1 MVGKQM
7 GKLLSQ
13 NATIC
18 GSLRF
23 ISIFRRISQS
33 PISTALL
40 PIFRTFP
47 QYSNVEL
54 EGVGA
59 DFGSRMYL
67 YVFAMGALTFVYLF
81 G

>member
-1 MVGKQM
+1 MVGKHL
-7 GKLLSQ
+7 GKHLRQ

-23 ISIFRRISQS
+23 ISIFIAPSQS

-54 EGVGA
+54 EGVGGVN
-59 DFGSRMYL
+59 GSHL
-67 YVFAMGALTFVYLF
+67 VL
-81 G
+81 

>member
-23 ISIFRRISQS
+23 ISIFIASSQS

-54 EGVGA
+54 EGVGGEN
-59 DFGSRMYL
+59 GSHL
-67 YVFAMGALTFVYLF
+67 VL
-81 G
+81 